1 MHVRTSE
8 VFLDEADVATLTGI
22 RTGRGGKTRCER
34 QIAWLSQSGIPFFVN
49 GSGRPVVARAAVEG
63 RGAALPAAIPKP
75 WVPYVLTQQGKK
87 AT

>member
-34 QIAWLSQSGIPFFVN
+34 QIAWLSQSGVPFFVN
-49 GSGRPVVARAAVEG
+49 ACGRPVVARAAVEG
-63 RGAALPAAIPKP
+63 RVHPPLPHVPQP
-75 WVPYVLTQQGKK
+75 WVPYVLTKGKK